1 MATATL
7 TSKGQITLPIKVR
20 TALGLETGDRVEFV
34 EMEDGK
40 FSIIAASK
48 TVRDLKG
55 LIRKPAKA
63 VSIDEM
69 NRAIAA
75 QGATPGWSGWIP
87 TCWCAMSPRTI
98 QFNPPRLTR

>member
-1 MATATL
+1 MEIFTMATATL
-7 TSKGQITLPIKVR
+7 TSKGQITIPVQVR

-40 FSIIAASK
+40 FAMIVASK
-48 TVRDLKG
+48 TVHDLKG

-63 VSIDEM
+63 VSLDEM

-75 QGATPGWSGWIP
+75 QGAKAG
-87 TCWCAMSPRTI
+87 
-98 QFNPPRLTR
+98 